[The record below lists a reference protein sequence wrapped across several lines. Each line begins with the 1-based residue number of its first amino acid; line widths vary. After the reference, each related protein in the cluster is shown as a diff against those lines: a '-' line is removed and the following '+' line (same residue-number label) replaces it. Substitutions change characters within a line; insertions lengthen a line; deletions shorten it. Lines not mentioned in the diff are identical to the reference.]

1 MFINVCGSSKLP
13 LPGGWTKGQVPP
25 EVRTALCWPACA
37 GWGRRGGCWVLH
49 ARKQGLL
56 GGGCCCLYPAC
67 CCSRPTQPDA
77 RPRILSAITPI
88 AGEAA
93 PGGEAGWRGA
103 RRHARVAQL
112 GPATHRSRPPGSA
125 LPGWVLPLLMSG
137 GAACCMSARWQRSL
151 DSPGCCSLQSQHGML
166 CLLAPAP
173 AQLGCRTSCCV
184 PAVADCI
191 FSSEMLERA
200 AEYRPLKLF
209 LIQLALGTTAQK
221 VGAAA
226 SCGAAC
232 TGAVDACKG
241 CRRAACPTSWSQML
255 ADCGCGS
262 ALLCVPLACPV
273 CLLAGRS

>member
-103 RRHARVAQL
+103 RRHARFAQL

-151 DSPGCCSLQSQHGML
+151 TRPAAARCSHSM
-166 CLLAPAP
+166 A
-173 AQLGCRTSCCV
+173 CV
-184 PAVADCI
+184 PAHPCTSPLFLNI
-191 FSSEMLERA
+191 SSLVVCPQWRTASSTARCWSERLSTAPSSCSSSSWRWAPQHKRWVLPAAVELPAKVLWMPAKDA
-200 AEYRPLKLF
+200 AEQPAT
-209 LIQLALGTTAQK
+209 Q
-221 VGAAA
+221 
-226 SCGAAC
+226 
-232 TGAVDACKG
+232 
-241 CRRAACPTSWSQML
+241 
-255 ADCGCGS
+255 ADRS
-262 ALLCVPLACPV
+262 A
-273 CLLAGRS
+273 G